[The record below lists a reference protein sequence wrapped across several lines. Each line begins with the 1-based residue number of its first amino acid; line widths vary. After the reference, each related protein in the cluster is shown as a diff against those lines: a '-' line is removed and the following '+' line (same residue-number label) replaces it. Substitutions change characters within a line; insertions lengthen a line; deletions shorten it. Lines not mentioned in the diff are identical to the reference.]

1 MKTIITTEPGKMELV
16 ERPMPVPQPGETL
29 LKMVT
34 GGICG
39 SDLGVYRG
47 TMAYGSYPRIP
58 GHEFSAEV
66 VEINGET
73 HGFRPGQLVTAN
85 PYFHCGTCYSC
96 RRGYVNCCM
105 DNKTMGVQRDGA
117 FSEYFV
123 VPTERLI
130 DGKGITA
137 EELALV
143 EPFGISYH
151 GVRQAEIRPGEKV
164 LVIGS
169 GTIGIMAMM
178 AAKIFKAEVTICDV
192 AKDKLD
198 RARSFGADDTILNE
212 GPDAF
217 RAGVDRVTDGNGF
230 DVTIEA
236 VGLPSTFQNAV
247 DAAAYRGRVILI
259 GISNRTLDFDFTV
272 IQKKELRIMGS
283 RNALTGEMKEIIDL
297 VKDHRLDL
305 PRVVSDRYH
314 YEDAPKAFADFSAHQ
329 ATMMKVLLN
338 F

>member
-1 MKTIITTEPGKMELV
+1 MKSIVTVEPGKVGIAEV
-16 ERPMPVPQPGETL
+16 AIPVPKPGETL

-47 TMAYGSYPRIP
+47 TMAYGSYPRVP
-58 GHEFSAEV
+58 GHEFSAEIV
-66 VEINGET
+66 KINGDPM
-73 HGFRPGQLVTAN
+73 GFEVGQLVTAN

-96 RRGYVNCCM
+96 RRGHVNCCM
-105 DNKTMGVQRDGA
+105 DNKTMGVQREGA

-130 DGKGITA
+130 DGKGIPADT
-137 EELALV
+137 LALV

-151 GVRQAEIRPGEKV
+151 GVKRADIKPGEKV

-169 GTIGIMAMM
+169 GTIGIMALF
-178 AAKIFKAEVTICDV
+178 AAKIFGAQVYVCDV

-198 RARSFGADDTILNE
+198 KAISFGADGVILNE
-212 GPDAF
+212 SPEAF
-217 RAGVDRVTDGNGF
+217 AAGVNQITEGNGF

-247 DAAAYRGRVILI
+247 DAAAYRGRVILV

-272 IQKKELRIMGS
+272 IQKKELTIMGS
-283 RNALTGEMKEIIDL
+283 RNALTSEMKEIVEL
-297 VKDHRLDL
+297 VKENKVDL
-305 PRVVSDRYH
+305 MKVVTNH
-314 YEDAPKAFADFSAHQ
+314 YSYLNAARAFEDFSTHQ
-329 ATMMKVLLN
+329 ATMMKVLLH